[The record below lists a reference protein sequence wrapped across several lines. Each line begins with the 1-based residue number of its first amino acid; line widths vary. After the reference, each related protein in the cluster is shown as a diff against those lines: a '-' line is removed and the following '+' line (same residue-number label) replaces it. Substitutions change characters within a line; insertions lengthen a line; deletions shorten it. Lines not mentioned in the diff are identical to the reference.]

1 MNNLYDEI
9 VNRLHKINF
18 ESLYPCF
25 KIYDF
30 ALYDDEWVYLK
41 DRKIPRD
48 NRFLGNTA
56 IAFEDDYLAIWYKPE
71 GDLDVLTAN
80 IVHEMFHVHQTILKE
95 KRVIDDLNGVKY
107 PITQLN
113 HQLKTME
120 AELLCEMVK
129 EYSDDKMDTFTSIRN
144 KRIEINPMMNYEM
157 SIESFEGIA
166 EYVKYK
172 ALYQLNRETYL
183 KTLEDDMIYY
193 KKNLIDTR
201 RAAYYSGAF
210 LALILGNVDLKIGK
224 ETFHL
229 YELAKRHE
237 KVYESNV
244 ISSNSD
250 IDEFLTKRD
259 HDFEFEGDIIS
270 GNYRICGYDPMN
282 MVGREG
288 EILHKHFVMLNDGLE
303 KHFFKGP
310 VLTKYREDAY
320 EVYEYKVSRE

>member
-1 MNNLYDEI
+1 MNKLYDGI
-9 VNRLHKINF
+9 VNRLNKINF
-18 ESLYPCF
+18 EKLYPGF
-25 KIYDF
+25 KIYEF

-56 IAFEDDYLAIWYKPE
+56 IAFEGGYLAIWYKPE
-71 GDLDVLTAN
+71 GDLDILTAN

-95 KRVIDDLNGVKY
+95 KRIIDDLNGVKY

-144 KRIEINPMMNYEM
+144 KRIEINPMMSYEM

-172 ALYQLNRETYL
+172 ALYQLNKDTY
-183 KTLEDDMIYY
+183 TCTIEDDMKYY
-193 KKNLIDTR
+193 RENLIDTR

-210 LALILGNVDLKIGK
+210 LALILEDVDLKIGEK
-224 ETFHL
+224 TFHL

-237 KVYESNV
+237 KVYEGELITST
-244 ISSNSD
+244 SE
-250 IDEFLTKRD
+250 IDEYLSKRD
-259 HDFEFEGDIIS
+259 NDFEFEGKTVS

-288 EILHKHFVMLNDGLE
+288 EILHKHFVMINDGHE
-303 KHFFKGP
+303 KHFYKGP
-310 VLTKYREDAY
+310 VITKYREDAY
-320 EVYEYKVSRE
+320 EVYEYIVSKE